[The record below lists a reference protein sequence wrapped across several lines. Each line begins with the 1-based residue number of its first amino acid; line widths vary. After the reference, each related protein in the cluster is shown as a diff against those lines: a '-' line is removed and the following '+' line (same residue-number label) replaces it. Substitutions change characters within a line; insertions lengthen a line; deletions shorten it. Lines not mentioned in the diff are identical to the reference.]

1 MTNVFLGLGVFSL
14 TICSPSL
21 AAGPGWYNNFE
32 QAVQVARQQGRPI
45 FVDFST
51 SWCSV
56 CKQMDRTTLADPAV
70 LSRLEHFVKVKVDG
84 DAFPQLCQAYGVQAY
99 PTFVHLDP
107 NGRVLTKREGGMR
120 VQEMAG
126 ALDST
131 LRTVSSSMAIAQAQ
145 QQNEQRKKAEEE
157 QRKKAEE
164 DLAKRQKAEIAT
176 ADRKPAS
183 EGAGRT
189 ASRNAQPEALQVS
202 QTAGGSAAGSMYNIT
217 ASNPLQGNTV
227 YAEESASAGRRSRFG
242 GEASS
247 DLKELAEATAKPEDA
262 RKIDST
268 LKAAAAKEEE
278 APKAKADAPVAAAA
292 ENAGKT
298 APAAAAEKVAAASAD
313 APAAPATAASP
324 VIESRLAAVSTDSL
338 PRPLLNRSASGA
350 TQNLAPAPV
359 QQFSPGTAVKTT
371 QNDVGAPTVQAP
383 KQTIELASA
392 SPRDNLSAPKG
403 GGAGSA
409 KEAEKASV
417 ASKAEKKES
426 EPKNSEGA
434 TKSDVERWM
443 KDADTKLVEA
453 HKTQST
459 QKKREARAMYNKV
472 VEKDPDN
479 QFGKTDM
486 AYVKMVSLIV
496 DRDSDLLRRQAYTK
510 IKDFEARFPDSGHK
524 DYYTLIRAMLATDLG
539 ETNEAH
545 KLLGGFSDRFPDSKY
560 QKVAQETLKSLPS
573 SKGDSGSKSG
583 SKSTKSAASSTSK
596 GKSSGSSSN
605 SKTRKSRDS

>member
-1 MTNVFLGLGVFSL
+1 MTQMFMGLGVFSL
-14 TICSPSL
+14 TIGSPSF

-107 NGRVLTKREGGMR
+107 SGRVLTKREGGMR

-157 QRKKAEE
+157 Q
-164 DLAKRQKAEIAT
+164 AKRQKVEMASADARPAQAE
-176 ADRKPAS
+176 PA
-183 EGAGRT
+183 ART
-189 ASRNAQPEALQVS
+189 SARDAQPETLQVS
-202 QTAGGSAAGSMYNIT
+202 QPGGSAAGSMYNIT
-217 ASNPLQGNTV
+217 TRDSLQGSPV

-247 DLKELAEATAKPEDA
+247 DLKQLAEATAKPEDA
-262 RKIDST
+262 RKIDSAV
-268 LKAAAAKEEE
+268 KESPAKDE
-278 APKAKADAPVAAAA
+278 APAKATVDEKTEAKPAAD
-292 ENAGKT
+292 AGKNDQAAVK
-298 APAAAAEKVAAASAD
+298 APAAA
-313 APAAPATAASP
+313 AASP
-324 VIESRLAAVSTDSL
+324 VIESRLATVSTDSL

-350 TQNLAPAPV
+350 TQSLEPAPV
-359 QQFSPGTAVKTT
+359 QKFSPASGVKTT

-392 SPRDNLSAPKG
+392 SPRDTRSSAKG
-403 GGAGSA
+403 GGTDEPVRTPKADSSSKPEA
-409 KEAEKASV
+409 KP
-417 ASKAEKKES
+417 S
-426 EPKNSEGA
+426 EPKNSEGV

-453 HKTQST
+453 HKSQSA

-472 VEKDPDN
+472 VEKDPKN
-479 QFGKTDM
+479 EFGKTDM

-510 IKDFEARFPDSGHK
+510 IKDFEARFPESEHK

-539 ETNEAH
+539 ENAEAH
-545 KLLGGFSDRFPDSKY
+545 KLLGSFPDRFPDSKY
-560 QKVAQETLKSLPS
+560 LKVAHDTYKSLPAVKTVSS
-573 SKGDSGSKSG
+573 SKTSK
-583 SKSTKSAASSTSK
+583 TPASSSK
-596 GKSSGSSSN
+596 GKSSGSSSTKSRSSS
-605 SKTRKSRDS
+605 SKTRGN